1 MSRTQIR
8 PLEQD
13 DSIALQAEIRRM
25 ADMVATVVRSTS
37 VEGINSALGMAASGS
52 SSAPQQV
59 SDLAHQFLERAEIM
73 QDEINNFLAV
83 APGVVFGYD
92 RNGSTNTFL
101 RKEGIEIVSIV
112 GSELG
117 RGRGG
122 PRCMS
127 CPILRGPAV

>member
-8 PLEQD
+8 PQEQD

-52 SSAPQQV
+52 STAPQQV
-59 SDLAHQFLERAEIM
+59 NDLAHQFLERAEIM

-83 APGVVFGYD
+83 AG
-92 RNGSTNTFL
+92 
-101 RKEGIEIVSIV
+101 
-112 GSELG
+112 
-117 RGRGG
+117 
-122 PRCMS
+122 
-127 CPILRGPAV
+127 AAH